1 MPFCKRSVTPR
12 DVCKE
17 DEARSRSGAGF
28 GFGDLRDVCA
38 FTLRSVLLQLADVS
52 RQSLSILV
60 ELEGELLSVH
70 ARSAALFGRVGRLQ
84 KRMSAVVSEPPAKTT
99 TNLDAESKRA
109 AHFRSSWQQHVNVFG
124 SWSRPECVQRLHQ
137 EAELNLQSL
146 LQDFEEHLYNHKVTG
161 QTFKH
166 PSSLSSE
173 DTSLSDPSTTA
184 GQKPEF
190 IFLPV
195 PQQECEGGTSPVG
208 IWSQD
213 PTIWPP
219 VAEKSC
225 WQLGN
230 QDLVHLQPVDS
241 TGDGTPLPV
250 DLIQGVCAAEAS
262 QHRLLT
268 PVPESQSPHL
278 THGDLEQS
286 LLQSPRTPPATME
299 HAGLMCGSPS
309 WNGPKGST
317 FSPSWNDS
325 MDYILASS
333 PTVKV
338 PTSQHQADLLLG
350 PSQGVSGLSISSGSQ
365 SSSFTSISMEPST
378 RVLAA
383 AGSVVGRRAETEG
396 ATASPGERDRR
407 SMRPGVLRFRE
418 RSLSTPT
425 DSGSFCSTDNVCC
438 AEPHHVG
445 AESYALTYPSGSSE
459 DGASVDNVSLTV
471 TDFLPDGRPRARS
484 RSISLKKPKKKPPPP
499 VRSVSLVKTLG
510 VGSNP
515 LSEGPARE
523 NRPRSLFLPREHL
536 QDSYLPDF
544 LLGSRQLQEEP
555 ELQLSIGETTTVDQV
570 PERELDLSFTGHW
583 QLNEWHAND
592 PYRSLSSSS
601 TATGTT
607 VIECL
612 KARGS
617 SESLDSPGTSRATSP
632 SQFSV
637 EAESKIS
644 PFKPLGLMSPSS
656 GYSSQSETPTPTIP
670 ASHATGPS
678 PLACKIRPKIPERK
692 SSLPATSPMER
703 PPRSRLSFELPVAS
717 ASDFSSIKS
726 KPKASRR
733 HSDTSTATQPGQKA
747 SSSQSAL
754 PMVTQTDLKNVRL
767 RSVGR
772 SEIDDGAE
780 GSSDIIEEE
789 QCRDDESP
797 PITPTAKPKPPVAT
811 KPPLPKRPLNLMLE
825 SPSISLLGPESPPI
839 SPKEWRMPVGNIYM
853 VVRKP
858 KPKKTQQATLS
869 AETGTEVVPQQ
880 EALVVQQG
888 TSYSELPSPC
898 TPEIERRSGTL
909 TSSVTV
915 SCLAELDRKRT
926 KVPPP
931 VPKKPSILLLPT
943 AGSQSNGAPETD
955 PQSPDGEPPP
965 EEVPSEESS
974 QVQTEEIRTQDLDAM
989 PSPSE
994 THTGCVVEE
1003 GAEESG
1009 GLPETLHISEEPG
1022 EGMFGI
1028 TSTPHTTEDLFT
1040 IIHRSKRKVLGRR
1053 DPSATFGSRPSLVS
1067 PVRGDP
1073 RAHTLGATPRSSSRN
1088 QNFMALLQKKSSKPS
1103 PGGRVS
1109 AMELLKSTNPLA
1121 RRVTEFSQPE
1131 PEFVDNSGTPQGQ

>member
-1 MPFCKRSVTPR
+1 MRWRRKRTAGREGREGGPGPDREAMETGTRVLVPFF
-12 DVCKE
+12 
-17 DEARSRSGAGF
+17 GA
-28 GFGDLRDVCA
+28 
-38 FTLRSVLLQLADVS
+38 
-52 RQSLSILV
+52 
-60 ELEGELLSVH
+60 
-70 ARSAALFGRVGRLQ
+70 
-84 KRMSAVVSEPPAKTT
+84 T

-124 SWSRPECVQRLHQ
+124 SWSRPECVQQLHQ

-146 LQDFEEHLYNHKVTG
+146 LQDFEEHLYEHKITG

-173 DTSLSDPSTTA
+173 DTSLSEPSGA
-184 GQKPEF
+184 ASQKPDF
-190 IFLPV
+190 IFLPTPSQV
-195 PQQECEGGTSPVG
+195 CESRTSPVG
-208 IWSQD
+208 IWPQD
-213 PTIWPP
+213 PAIGPP
-219 VAEKSC
+219 VAEKPR
-225 WQLGN
+225 WHLGS
-230 QDLVHLQPVDS
+230 QDPVRLKPVDT
-241 TGDGTPLPV
+241 TGDGSLLPV
-250 DLIQGVCAAEAS
+250 DLIQGVCASEAS
-262 QHRLLT
+262 HHRLLT
-268 PVPESQSPHL
+268 PSPESQSPHL
-278 THGDLEQS
+278 ALRKTHSDFEHS
-286 LLQSPRTPPATME
+286 LLHSPSTPPVTME

-325 MDYILASS
+325 MDYMLAPS
-333 PTVKV
+333 PTAK
-338 PTSQHQADLLLG
+338 PPNSQHQADILLG
-350 PSQGVSGLSISSGSQ
+350 PSQGMSGLSISSGSH
-365 SSSFTSISMEPST
+365 SSSFTSISMEPPA
-378 RVLAA
+378 RVLVTT
-383 AGSVVGRRAETEG
+383 STTVGRRAETEG
-396 ATASPGERDRR
+396 ATTSPGERDRR
-407 SMRPGVLRFRE
+407 AMRPGALRFRE

-438 AEPHHVG
+438 AEPHHAG
-445 AESYALTYPSGSSE
+445 AEGYALMYPSGSSE
-459 DGASVDNVSLTV
+459 DSASTDNVPLAV
-471 TDFLPDGRPRARS
+471 TDFFPDGRPRARS

-499 VRSVSLVKTLG
+499 VRSVSLVKSLG
-510 VGSNP
+510 GGSSP
-515 LSEGPARE
+515 LSEGPVRE

-536 QDSYLPDF
+536 QDTYLPDF

-555 ELQLSIGETTTVDQV
+555 ELPLSIGETATGSQV
-570 PERELDLSFTGHW
+570 PDRELELSFPSHW
-583 QLNEWHAND
+583 QLNEWQSSD

-637 EAESKIS
+637 EAEAKIS
-644 PFKPLGLMSPSS
+644 PFKPHGLMSPSS

-670 ASHATGPS
+670 ATHVTGPS

-703 PPRSRLSFELPVAS
+703 PPRSRLSFELPLAS
-717 ASDFSSIKS
+717 ASDFSYIKP

-733 HSDTSTATQPGQKA
+733 HSDTSTATRPGQKT
-747 SSSQSAL
+747 SSNQSAL
-754 PMVTQTDLKNVRL
+754 PMVTQTDLRNVRL
-767 RSVGR
+767 RSIGR
-772 SEIDDGAE
+772 SEIDDGPE

-789 QCRDDESP
+789 QCRDDDSP
-797 PITPTAKPKPPVAT
+797 PITPNAKPKPPVAM

-825 SPSISLLGPESPPI
+825 SPSSSSLGPESPPI

-858 KPKKTQQATLS
+858 KPKKAPQATAS
-869 AETGTEVVPQQ
+869 TGPPPEVMLQQ
-880 EALVVQQG
+880 EAPDTQRGV
-888 TSYSELPSPC
+888 SHSELPSPC
-898 TPEIERRSGTL
+898 TPEKDHMTGTL
-909 TSSVTV
+909 TSSITV

-931 VPKKPSILLLPT
+931 VPKKPTVLLLPS
-943 AGSQSNGAPETD
+943 AAVHSNGAPETD
-955 PQSPDGEPPP
+955 LHSPDGEPPP
-965 EEVPSEESS
+965 EEGLSEENS
-974 QVQTEEIRTQDLDAM
+974 QVQTEEIRARDPEVI
-989 PSPSE
+989 PSSSE
-994 THTGCVVEE
+994 TATGCPVEE
-1003 GAEESG
+1003 SAEESG
-1009 GLPETLHISEEPG
+1009 GLPEIEALHISEEPG
-1022 EGMFGI
+1022 EGMFGL

-1053 DPSATFGSRPSLVS
+1053 EPSATFGSRPSLVS
-1067 PVRGDP
+1067 PVRSDP
-1073 RAHTLGATPRSSSRN
+1073 RAYTLGATPRSSSRN

-1131 PEFVDNSGTPQGQ
+1131 PELMDSSRAPQGQ